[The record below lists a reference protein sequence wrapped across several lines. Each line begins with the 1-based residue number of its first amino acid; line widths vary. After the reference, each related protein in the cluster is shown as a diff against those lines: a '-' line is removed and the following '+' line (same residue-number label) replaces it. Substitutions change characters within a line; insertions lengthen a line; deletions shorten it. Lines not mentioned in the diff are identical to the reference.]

1 MGNNLILE
9 KVEPSFDWIMTEIET
24 NQKREK
30 YVIVIKRD
38 KNKLLKGKF
47 KEKVKIHTKHKRS
60 SEVTDIILK
69 GKVI

>member
-1 MGNNLILE
+1 MRNDLILE
-9 KVEPSFDWIMTEIET
+9 KIEPSSDWIMTEIET
-24 NQKREK
+24 NQKGEK
-30 YVIVIKRD
+30 YTIVINLD